1 MNTTSWLGLGFVVF
15 LVLLGAVAVGATLRQ
30 IRRAQLD
37 DREKSRWGL
46 LIGAA
51 PWAGLYAWHR
61 RDELMG
67 HGDDHGDDPESDAA
81 EPR

>member
-1 MNTTSWLGLGFVVF
+1 MNTTSWLGLGFVVL
-15 LVLLGAVAVGATLRQ
+15 LVALGAIAVGATLRQ
-30 IRRAQLD
+30 IRRSQLD
-37 DREKSRWGL
+37 DNAKSRWGL

-67 HGDDHGDDPESDAA
+67 HGDDPESDAA

>member
-1 MNTTSWLGLGFVVF
+1 MNTTSWLGLGFVVL
-15 LVLLGAVAVGATLRQ
+15 LVALGAIAVGATLRQ
-30 IRRAQLD
+30 IRRSQLD
-37 DREKSRWGL
+37 DSAKSRWGL

-61 RDELMG
+61 RDELLG
-67 HGDDHGDDPESDAA
+67 HGDDPESDAA